1 MANTVIAMETN
12 IDLIEKYKSLME
24 ASADGD
30 SLYIRA
36 REVVNALK
44 TDNLLT
50 SEDEGAMIAQVVAQL
65 SGSISG
71 QAMGTA
77 LDWGHRE
84 KQLVL
89 QKEELEYKIDMM
101 KIEKEKMEFDRDT
114 SEANKHYTQA
124 KIIREMGTPTIVDGD
139 VVSLNDSGK
148 FYREERILE
157 KDLDIKTNQNIQ
169 VQSQTKEVQARI
181 HKLVADTYV
190 NHGMF
195 TGYVIADG
203 GITGTYANFF
213 NGNGI
218 TLSSNGLLV
227 GNKNLSDYR
236 YIIDS
241 PINSIDTTYLS
252 NGSYKQ
258 IVNSVSSND
267 STFTITTNNGVE
279 VYYGSKK
286 VIDSKV
292 LIKSYIV
299 QSVSTFTKGELTNG
313 THYICSSPNL
323 NCILL
328 LSMRIDGSNS
338 YISKYFDMSKPDY
351 EELFAFTLY
360 GIDPGTSMGS
370 ENYYYWKKVGTNL
383 YLKYVQK
390 RYEPWNIPASSY
402 TLTILDT

>member
-1 MANTVIAMETN
+1 MANTVISLDTN

-44 TDNLLT
+44 ADNLLT

-124 KIIREMGTPTIVDGD
+124 KIIREMGVPTIVNGD
-139 VVSLNDSGK
+139 VVSLHDSGK

-203 GITGTYANFF
+203 GITGTTKQVQSYT
-213 NGNGI
+213 
-218 TLSSNGLLV
+218 TLSDLNKIVAAEQAKGYSYNAWSNAATASAGMIGTLV
-227 GNKNLSDYR
+227 AGEIANQALVD
-236 YIIDS
+236 
-241 PINSIDTTYLS
+241 
-252 NGSYKQ
+252 
-258 IVNSVSSND
+258 NSVSTWSASVTKINNIVAP
-267 STFTITTNNGVE
+267 TIT
-279 VYYGSKK
+279 
-286 VIDSKV
+286 
-292 LIKSYIV
+292 L
-299 QSVSTFTKGELTNG
+299 
-313 THYICSSPNL
+313 
-323 NCILL
+323 
-328 LSMRIDGSNS
+328 
-338 YISKYFDMSKPDY
+338 
-351 EELFAFTLY
+351 
-360 GIDPGTSMGS
+360 
-370 ENYYYWKKVGTNL
+370 
-383 YLKYVQK
+383 
-390 RYEPWNIPASSY
+390 
-402 TLTILDT
+402 

>member
-1 MANTVIAMETN
+1 MANTVISLDTN

-44 TDNLLT
+44 ADNLLT

-65 SGSISG
+65 SGSISS

-124 KIIREMGTPTIVDGD
+124 KIIREMGVPTIVNGD

-169 VQSQTKEVQARI
+169 VQSQTKEVQARV

-195 TGYVIADG
+195 TGYVINDV
-203 GITGTYANFF
+203 GITGTTKQVQSYT
-213 NGNGI
+213 
-218 TLSSNGLLV
+218 TLSELNKIVAAEQAKGYSYNAWSNAATASAGMIGTLV
-227 GNKNLSDYR
+227 AGEIANQTLVD
-236 YIIDS
+236 
-241 PINSIDTTYLS
+241 
-252 NGSYKQ
+252 
-258 IVNSVSSND
+258 NSVSTWSASVTKINNIVAP
-267 STFTITTNNGVE
+267 TIT
-279 VYYGSKK
+279 
-286 VIDSKV
+286 
-292 LIKSYIV
+292 L
-299 QSVSTFTKGELTNG
+299 
-313 THYICSSPNL
+313 
-323 NCILL
+323 
-328 LSMRIDGSNS
+328 
-338 YISKYFDMSKPDY
+338 
-351 EELFAFTLY
+351 
-360 GIDPGTSMGS
+360 
-370 ENYYYWKKVGTNL
+370 
-383 YLKYVQK
+383 
-390 RYEPWNIPASSY
+390 
-402 TLTILDT
+402 

>member
-1 MANTVIAMETN
+1 MANTVISLDTN

-44 TDNLLT
+44 ADNLLT

-65 SGSISG
+65 SGSISS

-124 KIIREMGTPTIVDGD
+124 KIIREMGVPTIVNGD

-169 VQSQTKEVQARI
+169 IQSQTKEVQARI

-195 TGYVIADG
+195 TGYVITDI
-203 GITGTYANFF
+203 GITGTTKQVQSY
-213 NGNGI
+213 I
-218 TLSSNGLLV
+218 TLSDLNKIVAAEQAKGYSYNAWSNAATASAGMIGTLV
-227 GNKNLSDYR
+227 AGEVANQTLVN
-236 YIIDS
+236 
-241 PINSIDTTYLS
+241 
-252 NGSYKQ
+252 
-258 IVNSVSSND
+258 NSVSTWSASVTKINNIVAP
-267 STFTITTNNGVE
+267 TIT
-279 VYYGSKK
+279 
-286 VIDSKV
+286 
-292 LIKSYIV
+292 L
-299 QSVSTFTKGELTNG
+299 
-313 THYICSSPNL
+313 
-323 NCILL
+323 
-328 LSMRIDGSNS
+328 
-338 YISKYFDMSKPDY
+338 
-351 EELFAFTLY
+351 
-360 GIDPGTSMGS
+360 
-370 ENYYYWKKVGTNL
+370 
-383 YLKYVQK
+383 
-390 RYEPWNIPASSY
+390 
-402 TLTILDT
+402 

>member
-1 MANTVIAMETN
+1 MANTVISLDTN

-44 TDNLLT
+44 ADNLLT

-65 SGSISG
+65 SGSISS

-124 KIIREMGTPTIVDGD
+124 KIIREMGVPTIVDGD

-203 GITGTYANFF
+203 GITGTTKQVQSYT
-213 NGNGI
+213 
-218 TLSSNGLLV
+218 TLSELNKIVAAEQAKGYSYNAWSNAATASAGMIGTLANQALV
-227 GNKNLSDYR
+227 D
-236 YIIDS
+236 
-241 PINSIDTTYLS
+241 
-252 NGSYKQ
+252 
-258 IVNSVSSND
+258 NSVSTWSASVTKINNIVAP
-267 STFTITTNNGVE
+267 TIT
-279 VYYGSKK
+279 
-286 VIDSKV
+286 
-292 LIKSYIV
+292 L
-299 QSVSTFTKGELTNG
+299 
-313 THYICSSPNL
+313 
-323 NCILL
+323 
-328 LSMRIDGSNS
+328 
-338 YISKYFDMSKPDY
+338 
-351 EELFAFTLY
+351 
-360 GIDPGTSMGS
+360 
-370 ENYYYWKKVGTNL
+370 
-383 YLKYVQK
+383 
-390 RYEPWNIPASSY
+390 
-402 TLTILDT
+402 